1 MKRLPVFDIVA
12 EDWWEYTHEDEPYVA
27 HVQVGRPRRSEHG
40 DWFCPLRIEGAH
52 DVWNPFSKHRR
63 WKGFK
68 PITGKGPMDAL
79 MNALLFSF
87 RLFADFKP
95 RSVAAPIRELEKAAK
110 RRARVKVTAK
120 RRTRARR

>member
-12 EDWWEYTHEDEPYVA
+12 EDWWEYVHGEKPYVA
-27 HVQVGRPRRSEHG
+27 HVSVGRPRRDADGEWS
-40 DWFCPLRIEGAH
+40 CPLRIEGAH
-52 DVWNPFSKHRR
+52 EVWNPFSQHRR

-87 RLFADFKP
+87 RLFGDLKP
-95 RSVAAPIRELEKAAK
+95 RSVAAPIRELEKAARRRAKLKSK
-110 RRARVKVTAK
+110 RRS
-120 RRTRARR
+120 RARR